1 MRDVLLVLT
10 EQAVLWIDVVA
21 LVVIVGGTV
30 QAIVGMVRV
39 TFSRATAHA
48 RREVW
53 LHYARWLIA
62 GLTFQ
67 LAADII
73 ETSITADWEAIARVA
88 AIAVIRTFMSY
99 FLEKDF
105 SELRARG
112 EQPR

>member
-1 MRDVLLVLT
+1 MRDALLVFT

-21 LVVIVGGTV
+21 LIVIVGGTI
-30 QAIVGMVRV
+30 QAVIGMLRV
-39 TFSRATAHA
+39 TFTKATAHA

-105 SELRARG
+105 NELRARG

>member
-30 QAIVGMVRV
+30 QAIVGMIRV